1 MVVRDI
7 IYDIETYPNVC
18 TFCFADVLER
28 KMKVFELSFRKD
40 QRLELFEY
48 LRGAYKQKARLVGFN
63 NVGFDY
69 PVVHKLLTNKF
80 MSVKE
85 IYDYAMNVI
94 KAENKWEHVVRSKDV
109 FIPQVDLYKIHHFD
123 NKARATSLKMI
134 EYNSRAPN
142 IEDLPFPVG
151 TYLSDN
157 EIDVLIKYNM
167 HDVKETFKFYQQSST
182 SLEFRDK
189 LTNDYGIDMTN
200 FNDTKIGKEYFAMEL
215 EKNGVACYSGGKVR
229 QTKRPYIN
237 LGDCVFPYVK
247 FERPEFVAIH
257 EWFMKQTI
265 TETKGVFSDIMEHEL
280 GDVAKYARMIT
291 KRTKLK
297 GEPSDAE
304 IAELKKDKPLCWIEV
319 NELKAKLPKK
329 DGGGFKKAYYVC
341 WNIAEALNVEIDG
354 IVYVFGVGGLH
365 ASVESQVVS
374 VSDEYIIA
382 DWDVASF
389 YPNLAIKNRIFPQH
403 LSEQF
408 CDIYEYIYN
417 LRREYKKGGMK
428 LEEQML
434 KLALNGVYGASNDQY
449 SPFYDPKFTMMVTIN
464 GQLSL
469 CMVIEK
475 MLKLQDVQIIQC
487 NTDGFTLR
495 LNRSDDDK
503 MCNIVKWWEGVTKL
517 DLERNDYSK
526 MVVRDVNNYLAVY
539 TDGKLKN
546 KGAYEWKDLPHHKNQ
561 SGLVV
566 KMAAEAY
573 LIDGADPETF
583 IRGHKDKFDFMLRTK
598 VPRSS
603 KLVLVDN
610 EGSDNQVQN
619 ICRYYMST
627 NGMEMVK
634 VMPPLELTKT
644 EQVWENVELMDEV
657 IISAK
662 SDIARYSKNG
672 YSYVKD
678 IQTKSPD
685 RRFNIEAGWKVKVTN
700 DIDNFNWDIDYDYY
714 IQRTWKLIQFAEE
727 GDIAAVS
734 DEN

>member
-1 MVVRDI
+1 
-7 IYDIETYPNVC
+7 
-18 TFCFADVLER
+18 
-28 KMKVFELSFRKD
+28 
-40 QRLELFEY
+40 
-48 LRGAYKQKARLVGFN
+48 
-63 NVGFDY
+63 
-69 PVVHKLLTNKF
+69 
-80 MSVKE
+80 
-85 IYDYAMNVI
+85 
-94 KAENKWEHVVRSKDV
+94 
-109 FIPQVDLYKIHHFD
+109 
-123 NKARATSLKMI
+123 
-134 EYNSRAPN
+134 
-142 IEDLPFPVG
+142 
-151 TYLSDN
+151 
-157 EIDVLIKYNM
+157 
-167 HDVKETFKFYQQSST
+167 
-182 SLEFRDK
+182 
-189 LTNDYGIDMTN
+189 
-200 FNDTKIGKEYFAMEL
+200 
-215 EKNGVACYSGGKVR
+215 
-229 QTKRPYIN
+229 
-237 LGDCVFPYVK
+237 
-247 FERPEFVAIH
+247 
-257 EWFMKQTI
+257 
-265 TETKGVFSDIMEHEL
+265 
-280 GDVAKYARMIT
+280 
-291 KRTKLK
+291 
-297 GEPSDAE
+297 
-304 IAELKKDKPLCWIEV
+304 
-319 NELKAKLPKK
+319 
-329 DGGGFKKAYYVC
+329 
-341 WNIAEALNVEIDG
+341 
-354 IVYVFGVGGLH
+354 
-365 ASVESQVVS
+365 
-374 VSDEYIIA
+374 
-382 DWDVASF
+382 
-389 YPNLAIKNRIFPQH
+389 
-403 LSEQF
+403 
-408 CDIYEYIYN
+408 
-417 LRREYKKGGMK
+417 MK

-546 KGAYEWKDLPHHKNQ
+546 KGAYEWKGLPHHKNQ

-573 LIDGADPETF
+573 LIDGVDPETF

-610 EGSDNQVQN
+610 EGNDNQVQN

-700 DIDNFNWDIDYDYY
+700 DIDNFDWDIDYDYY

-727 GDIAAVS
+727 GDIVAVS